1 VVSSAKKACS
11 GELILPPVSPA
22 RIVTLAAIALLAL
35 EPTLAPYVRV
45 DVTIVSAALLFAI
58 AAMSANLLLGY
69 TGLPPFGNAAFF
81 GLGSYGCALAIKYW
95 HVHFITA
102 ILFGILAALIGAL
115 LIAPFLVRRRGI
127 YFGLLSIAFGQVFY
141 FIAYRLTDITG
152 GEDGMA
158 VSRPYLLFPN
168 FALKETAFY
177 YLCLVLFVASIVA
190 FKLIVGSPFGRT
202 LVAIRQNELR
212 VRYLGLDSNRFVFV
226 AILISAVFGGLSG
239 AMSAMLYGF
248 IAPLTSLNWTQS
260 GDFVLATILGGSGT
274 IWGPLIGSIIY
285 VIGRDL
291 ISSITP
297 YWQIFLGAL
306 FVACVLGFPRG
317 ILGTIL
323 ARIGAAPPSNDP
335 DEGNRT
341 QSPAIAVEHHG

>member
-1 VVSSAKKACS
+1 
-11 GELILPPVSPA
+11 LRVSPA
-22 RIVTLAAIALLAL
+22 RIITLVAIALLAL
-35 EPTLAPYVRV
+35 EPLFAFNIKVN
-45 DVTIVSAALLFAI
+45 VTIVSAALLFAI

-81 GLGSYGCALAIKYW
+81 GLGAYGCALSIKYLNA
-95 HVHFITA
+95 HFFTA
-102 ILFGILAALIGAL
+102 TAFGMFAALVGAL
-115 LIAPFLVRRRGI
+115 MIAPFLVRRRGI

-141 FIAYRLTDITG
+141 FIAYRLTDVTG
-152 GEDGMA
+152 GEDGMG
-158 VSRPYLLFPN
+158 VSRPYLVVPG

-177 YLCLVLFVASIVA
+177 YLSLVVFVISIVA
-190 FKLIVGSPFGRT
+190 FKAIVQSPFGRT
-202 LVAIRQNELR
+202 LVAIRQNEVR

-226 AILISAVFGGLSG
+226 AILISALFAGLSG
-239 AMSAMLYGF
+239 ALSAMLYGF
-248 IAPLTSLNWTQS
+248 IAPPTSLDWHQS

-323 ARIGAAPPSNDP
+323 ARIGAAPLSNEP
-335 DEGNRT
+335 EEANWS
-341 QSPAIAVEHHG
+341 QSPAIAADHHG

>member
-1 VVSSAKKACS
+1 
-11 GELILPPVSPA
+11 LPRVTPG
-22 RIVTLAAIALLAL
+22 RIATLAAVALLAL
-35 EPTLAPYVRV
+35 EPLLAPYIKV

-81 GLGSYGCALAIKYW
+81 GLGSYGCALSIKYL
-95 HVHFITA
+95 HVHFVGA
-102 ILFGILAALIGAL
+102 ILFGLLGALLGAL
-115 LIAPFLVRRRGI
+115 LIGPFLVRRRGI

-141 FIAYRLTDITG
+141 FIAYRLTDVTG
-152 GEDGMA
+152 GEDGMS
-158 VSRPYLLFPN
+158 VSRPYLVFPS
-168 FALKETAFY
+168 FTMKETAFY
-177 YLCLVLFVASIVA
+177 YLSLAVFVLSILA
-190 FKLIVGSPFGRT
+190 FKLIVQSPFGRT

-212 VRYLGLDSNRFVFV
+212 VRYLGLDSNRFVFA
-226 AILISAVFGGLSG
+226 AILISALFGGLSG

-248 IAPLTSLNWTQS
+248 IAPITSLNWTQS
-260 GDFVLATILGGSGT
+260 GDFVLATILGGAGT

-285 VIGRDL
+285 VIGRDI
-291 ISSITP
+291 ISTITP

-323 ARIGAAPPSNDP
+323 ARFGSAPVANDP
-335 DEGNRT
+335 EDPART

>member
-1 VVSSAKKACS
+1 MLVA
-11 GELILPPVSPA
+11 
-22 RIVTLAAIALLAL
+22 IVLLAL
-35 EPTLAPYVRV
+35 EPFFAPYIKI

-81 GLGSYGCALAIKYW
+81 GLGAYGCGLSLKYLN
-95 HVHFITA
+95 VHFITA
-102 ILFGILAALIGAL
+102 TLFGMLAALLGAL
-115 LIAPFLVRRRGI
+115 IVAPFLVRRRGI

-141 FIAYRLTDITG
+141 FIAYRFTSVTG
-152 GEDGMA
+152 GEDGMS
-158 VSRPYLLFPN
+158 VPRPYLVFSS
-168 FALKETAFY
+168 FTLKETAFY
-177 YLCLVLFVASIVA
+177 YLSLVVFVISLLA
-190 FKLIVGSPFGRT
+190 FKLIVQSPFGRT

-226 AILISAVFGGLSG
+226 AILISALFAGLSG
-239 AMSAMLYGF
+239 ALSAMLNGF
-248 IAPLTSLNWTQS
+248 IAPLSLDWHQS

-274 IWGPLIGSIIY
+274 VWGPLIGSLIY
-285 VIGRDL
+285 EIGRDI
-291 ISSITP
+291 ISTITP

-323 ARIGAAPPSNDP
+323 ARVGAAPLSNEP
-335 DEGNRT
+335 EEANWT
-341 QSPAIAVEHHG
+341 QSPAIAADHRG